1 MIDYKL
7 VLLQGIFQA
16 GIPVNKIFMIGNK
29 INVDNCSLTFT
40 YGKNGIYYHKTFEEV
55 IPFHT
60 AEEVCDCI
68 KAWYKKNVTQ

>member
-16 GIPVNKIFMIGNK
+16 GIPANKIFMKRNK

-40 YGKNGIYYHKTFEEV
+40 YGKNGIYYHKTFEDV
-55 IPFHT
+55 IAFHT
-60 AEEVCDCI
+60 AEEVCECI
-68 KAWYKKNVTQ
+68 REWHKENAAQ